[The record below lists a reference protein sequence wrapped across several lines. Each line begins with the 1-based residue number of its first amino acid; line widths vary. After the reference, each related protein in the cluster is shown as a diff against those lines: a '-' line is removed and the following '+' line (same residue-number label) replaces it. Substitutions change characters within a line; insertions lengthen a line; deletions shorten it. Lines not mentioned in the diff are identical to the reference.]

1 MNGDSPLEL
10 LELAV
15 VGATLYLNPILTP
28 VSKARIGEALLQPTV
43 IGEQQQP
50 FAVGIEAASSV
61 NIRYWNPLR

>member
-43 IGEQQQP
+43 IGEQ
-50 FAVGIEAASSV
+50 
-61 NIRYWNPLR
+61 